1 MCNVSVHKEQTNDL
15 VLTFLLPF
23 RLKKLTLAFFK
34 TLNSRQ
40 LKKISQLQ
48 FQIGK
53 HTPVG
58 DMFLLAVICKE

>member
-1 MCNVSVHKEQTNDL
+1 MIW
-15 VLTFLLPF
+15 FLLF
-23 RLKKLTLAFFK
+23 FYVSLEKMTLAFFK